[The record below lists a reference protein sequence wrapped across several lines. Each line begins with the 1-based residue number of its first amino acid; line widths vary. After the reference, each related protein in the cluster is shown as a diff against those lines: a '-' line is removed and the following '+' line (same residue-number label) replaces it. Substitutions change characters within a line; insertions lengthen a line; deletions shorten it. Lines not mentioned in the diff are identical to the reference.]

1 MNNDELFRFLKS
13 VREEVQLQRVMI
25 SNVLRTVPPGSKLTE
40 TEATSVLEYRLIK
53 LVCSQQAT
61 TETRALLHVLEIHC
75 GYSKGD
81 IFNLLNDA
89 CCKTSA

>member
-1 MNNDELFRFLKS
+1 MSNGELFSFLKS
-13 VREEVQLQRVMI
+13 VREGVGLQRMMI
-25 SNVLRTVPPGSKLTE
+25 SSVLKTVPPGSELTE
-40 TEATSVLEYRLIK
+40 TEATSVLENRLIK
-53 LVCSQQAT
+53 LVRSQQAT

-81 IFNLLNDA
+81 IFSLLDDA